1 VIGERVRQELRRQ
14 PQWVL
19 WVLLASSACTVASL
33 LLGDRNDGFGGP
45 ALYFTVLGG
54 SGALFLSCV
63 VLLLWRG
70 RTGDR

>member
-1 VIGERVRQELRRQ
+1 MRQELRRQ
-14 PQWVL
+14 PRWVL
-19 WVLLASSACTVASL
+19 WVLLASSACTVTSL

-45 ALYFTVLGG
+45 VLYFAVLGG

-63 VLLLWRG
+63 VLLLWLG